1 MSEMKSEVLTESPA
15 VIEVKTESQ
24 GKVYDEHYV
33 KSLVD
38 ENIKWRKRATENRDV
53 TEKVQEAT
61 KKMIEEL
68 ELRSKE
74 QINTLRSLSDERL
87 KKAEIKSIALEMGLK
102 KTDYLKLADFS
113 NVSVSEDGE
122 VIGAKESL
130 ENFKQSE
137 PDFFKTITTTNT
149 SLTNQKPSDSFTEE
163 QKAQRQKVLGMTP
176 EEYRKS
182 EAEFLASL
190 R

>member
-1 MSEMKSEVLTESPA
+1 MSEMKSEVLTESHA
-15 VIEVKTESQ
+15 VNEVKTESQ

-122 VIGAKESL
+122 VIGAKEAL
-130 ENFKQSE
+130 ENFKQNE

-190 R
+190 S